1 MVNMNSDWIKK
12 EEQLLAKIADMQT
25 KLENV
30 ILANSDMVKSCEKY
44 ELEITELVIIY
55 LTYEEPKEST
65 QRKYSSN

>member
-12 EEQLLAKIADMQT
+12 EEQLLTKIADMQT

-55 LTYEEPKEST
+55 LTY
-65 QRKYSSN
+65 